1 MTALL
6 SHCPEPGVKALSLFV
21 TIFCNFNALRRWNK
35 RSLANT
41 FALRA
46 ALIAI
51 VSSLVVVLISL
62 AVIYWVERST
72 LQERLQEKAA
82 RVAERVEGA
91 IEVVESAA
99 FALSKSSMFTTA
111 LLDSPGREA
120 YVRPFIENYRFP
132 IAAASGLALCDINGE
147 RLAGTRSL
155 LSECHADSPL
165 FKEIIAEGKTLREL
179 AALANGH
186 LAWTVY
192 QGVIFPY
199 TGTVEGVVVTQLD
212 LQDIL
217 RPIPKDLDLS
227 FVALRRAD
235 RDEPPVENLVNIE
248 ISAFPLA
255 STAARNRASR
265 LLFKGK
271 ADAVPF
277 PLEVVT
283 EDKLSPFAHKLIP
296 LILGYSFGSLC
307 LVLLVAYW
315 ARRVSYQLIAPLTQL
330 TDIARQVA
338 ESSDLRL
345 PVPRIELE
353 EAGKAGEVGDAGE
366 VERLAR
372 AFQVMVDS
380 LRSFEATLESKVALR
395 TEELRKS
402 EAAAEAANLAKSR
415 FLATMS
421 HEIRTPMNGILGMAQ
436 LLLMS
441 NSQESERQ
449 DYARTILTSGQTLLT
464 LLNDIL
470 DFSKIEAGKLQ
481 LESRVFEAESLLRET
496 QALFAGSAKNKHL
509 QLDYQWN
516 GPPGQRYRS
525 DAQHL
530 RQMIAN
536 LVGNAIKFTA
546 QGQVRIEGAEIGRE
560 PISNELPPLASDV
573 EKYSAMLEFSVSD
586 TGLGIPAEH
595 LNLLFQPFSQADS
608 STTREYGGTG
618 LGLSIVRSLAK
629 LMGGEVGVDSK
640 AGQGSRFWFRIPV
653 GVVPADEDSCDAE
666 RSEYP
671 LREAA
676 KPPLKRMRFV
686 GRVLVVE
693 DNVTNGKV
701 IEALLGKF
709 GVSVLRAN
717 DGQQAV
723 ASVTRGEPT
732 DLILMDI
739 HMPVMDG
746 YTATQHIRQ
755 WETDHGQARRP
766 IVALTADAFEED
778 HQHCLAVGMDDF
790 LTKPIAVEALE
801 SALGRWLR
809 TVSEILPVAPLK
821 PVDSLRLLALVDE
834 LIPLLARNKFDALGR
849 FKELQSLVA
858 ETELATEIDE
868 IGNTLKSFR
877 FEPALAGLR
886 RIAATQG
893 WKESA

>member
-1 MTALL
+1 
-6 SHCPEPGVKALSLFV
+6 V
-21 TIFCNFNALRRWNK
+21 TISRDFNALLRWDK

-46 ALIAI
+46 AFIAI

-91 IEVVESAA
+91 IVVVESAA

-120 YVRPFIENYRFP
+120 YVRPFIENYQFP
-132 IAAASGLALCDINGE
+132 IAAASGLALCDINGV
-147 RLAGTRSL
+147 RLAGTRSP

-165 FKEIIAEGKTLREL
+165 FKQIIAEGKTLREL
-179 AALANGH
+179 TALANGH
-186 LAWTVY
+186 LAWTIY

-217 RPIPKDLDLS
+217 RPVPKDLDLS

-235 RDEPPVENLVNIE
+235 RDEPPAENLVNIE

-255 STAARNRASR
+255 STTARDSASS

-277 PLEVVT
+277 PLEVVA

-296 LILGYSFGSLC
+296 LILGYGFGSLL

-315 ARRVSYQLIAPLTQL
+315 ARRVSHQLIAPLTQL
-330 TDIARQVA
+330 TNIARQVA

-345 PVPRIELE
+345 SVPRIALE
-353 EAGKAGEVGDAGE
+353 EVGDEEETGE
-366 VERLAR
+366 VKRLAR

-380 LRSFEATLESKVALR
+380 LRSFEATLESKVAQR

-441 NSQESERQ
+441 NLPESERQ
-449 DYARTILTSGQTLLT
+449 DYAITILTSGQTLLT

-481 LESRVFEAESLLRET
+481 LESHVFEAESLLRET
-496 QALFAGSAKNKHL
+496 HALFAGSAKNKNL
-509 QLDYQWN
+509 QLDYQWS

-530 RQMIAN
+530 RQMISN

-546 QGQVRIEGAEIGRE
+546 QGQVRIEGTEIGRE
-560 PISNELPPLASDV
+560 PMSSDV

-586 TGLGIPAEH
+586 TGLGIPAEK

-608 STTREYGGTG
+608 STTREFGGTG

-629 LMGGEVGVDSK
+629 LIGGEVGVDSV
-640 AGQGSRFWFRIPV
+640 AGQGSRFWFRIPA
-653 GVVPADEDSCDAE
+653 GVVPVGEDSRDAE
-666 RSEYP
+666 RP
-671 LREAA
+671 LCENS
-676 KPPLKRMRFV
+676 KPSLKRARFV

-693 DNVTNGKV
+693 DNVINGKV
-701 IEALLGKF
+701 IEALLSKF
-709 GVSVLRAN
+709 GVSVIRAN
-717 DGQQAV
+717 NGQQAV
-723 ASVTRGEPT
+723 DMVTQGEPA
-732 DLILMDI
+732 DLVLMDI

-755 WETDHGQARRP
+755 WEADHGQVRRP

-778 HQHCLAVGMDDF
+778 HRHCLAVGMDDF

-809 TVSEILPVAPLK
+809 TASEILPVAPLK
-821 PVDSLRLLALVDE
+821 PIDSLRLLALVDE
-834 LIPLLARNKFDALGR
+834 LIPLLAQNKFDALGR
-849 FKELQSLVA
+849 FKELQSVVA

-868 IGNTLKSFR
+868 IGSTLKSFR
-877 FEPALAGLR
+877 FEQALASLR